1 VSGYTISRCKI
12 GSVLSRIE
20 STFSCNPSDITIT
33 ECIIGWLG
41 FPGGNNFTLC
51 NNILGYIGGL
61 GNYNIIKNNIFL
73 SSTNNISLSGTYTT
87 TIKNSYFENNIF
99 LGNPFATYYSYT
111 FDDNVFNNN
120 LFVQNVTFPYQS
132 TGSIGINNIVNQ
144 TQSTIFVNQSGN
156 SFSYDDDYHL
166 QSTCP
171 GKNAGRDGTDIGIYG
186 GASPWKEGS
195 IPFNPHIQTLNISP
209 VTNSSG
215 NLNVN
220 IQVEAQPR

>member
-1 VSGYTISRCKI
+1 
-12 GSVLSRIE
+12 
-20 STFSCNPSDITIT
+20 
-33 ECIIGWLG
+33 
-41 FPGGNNFTLC
+41 
-51 NNILGYIGGL
+51 
-61 GNYNIIKNNIFL
+61 
-73 SSTNNISLSGTYTT
+73 
-87 TIKNSYFENNIF
+87 
-99 LGNPFATYYSYT
+99 
-111 FDDNVFNNN
+111 
-120 LFVQNVTFPYQS
+120 VQNVTFPYQS